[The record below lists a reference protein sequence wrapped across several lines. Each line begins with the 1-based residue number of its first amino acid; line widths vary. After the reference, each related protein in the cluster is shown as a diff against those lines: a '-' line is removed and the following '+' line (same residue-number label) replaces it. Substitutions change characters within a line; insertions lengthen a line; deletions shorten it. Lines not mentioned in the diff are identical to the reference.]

1 MTTASAI
8 DVEDRLARV
17 RAAKRG
23 DRWDEIIELA
33 RDVEPVDARSDEIA
47 DAACFALSQ
56 RRRRVEALAL
66 LERLIA
72 RAATPMRLS
81 SKAYVLYDALLSDD
95 GLPGVARAE
104 LERRFL
110 AAIDDHIRAD
120 EHPVIP
126 LYRRGMFFAEVCA
139 ARDKKALADFR
150 AAIAI
155 WEGMSDAD
163 RARRHALQKSYVKSL
178 YAGARSALRLHEAE
192 LARSLAARCL
202 RVDETHDFVAP
213 MFKLYQ
219 AAEACAGCGDLARA
233 ERGLRMALDAPGPR
247 DRVFLHGALAD
258 VVAKADRVDDAI
270 SWLEAVRAERRPPWI
285 WRKLGQLQLRAGR
298 HDLAVQALEA
308 ALHRDRH
315 GRHLT
320 LIALGWAHLARGAP
334 GPAKAAFLEA
344 LKVRKK
350 RDQIVDDRARTGL
363 REALHARGEPDG
375 DDDINALLGRALADA
390 DLPRAAGP
398 GREQAR
404 RVAGGRR

>member
-1 MTTASAI
+1 MSAAPA
-8 DVEDRLARV
+8 RLILVDPCLDGPGSHPWQYAV
-17 RAAKRG
+17 AVLGAA
-23 DRWDEIIELA
+23 
-33 RDVEPVDARSDEIA
+33 
-47 DAACFALSQ
+47 
-56 RRRRVEALAL
+56 RRRGWGCDLVCRS
-66 LERLIA
+66 
-72 RAATPMRLS
+72 T
-81 SKAYVLYDALLSDD
+81 
-95 GLPGVARAE
+95 AE
-104 LERRFL
+104 L
-110 AAIDDHIRAD
+110 
-120 EHPVIP
+120 P
-126 LYRRGMFFAEVCA
+126 
-139 ARDKKALADFR
+139 
-150 AAIAI
+150 
-155 WEGMSDAD
+155 
-163 RARRHALQKSYVKSL
+163 
-178 YAGARSALRLHEAE
+178 
-192 LARSLAARCL
+192 
-202 RVDETHDFVAP
+202 
-213 MFKLYQ
+213 
-219 AAEACAGCGDLARA
+219 AEACAGCGDLARA